1 MNIITIF
8 NYPLENENYTK
19 MCLIWLNQI
28 KKHGKG
34 FNVKIFTEN
43 GVNEIIENT
52 ITEFGFN
59 LINLKRKELGYKNS
73 KFSHNIGFKL
83 YNLCNEIEPFIYID
97 ADAFVLNDLNVLR
110 AKCQKQRFVCV
121 NHEKVPG
128 HTSHFD
134 YKFLNS
140 GVQICNDPSILDFQE
155 IIKCKMISPGS
166 DQSMLFTY
174 FNNIQYDYTNTNVGF
189 EWNSYARYVELQ
201 KNEEG
206 DWIGVSKGLDYEHPV
221 YINHYW
227 YDAKP
232 WDINCKLFKDYEKKF
247 KSIFV

>member
-8 NYPLENENYTK
+8 NYPLKNENYTK

-28 KKHGKG
+28 KKYGKG

-43 GVNEIIENT
+43 GVNDTVKKT
-52 ITEFGFN
+52 IDEFEFN
-59 LINLKRKELGYKNS
+59 LVNLKRKELGYKNN

-83 YNLCNEIEPFIYID
+83 YNLCNETEPFIFID
-97 ADAFVLNDLNVLR
+97 ADAFVLRDLNDLVN
-110 AKCQKQRFVCV
+110 KCENQRFVCV
-121 NHEKVPG
+121 NHEKIPG
-128 HTSHFD
+128 HTTQFN
-134 YKFLNS
+134 YEFLNS
-140 GVQICNDPSILDFQE
+140 GVQICNDPSILDFE
-155 IIKCKMISPGS
+155 KIIKCKMISPGS

-174 FNNIQYDYTNTNVGF
+174 FNNIGYDYTNKNVGF
-189 EWNSYARYVELQ
+189 EWNSYARYVKLE
-201 KNEEG
+201 KNKED
-206 DWIGVSKGLDYEHPV
+206 DWIGISKGLNFEHPV

-247 KSIFV
+247 EGIFV